1 MSLLTK
7 RFDEVDAKI
16 TKLQEARKRTEP
28 FSAEWWNITSLI
40 GKELDK
46 LTVINRACC
55 EQNLIHYTTG
65 LPADL
70 RIGL

>member
-1 MSLLTK
+1 MSLLRK
-7 RFDEVDAKI
+7 RFNEVDAKI

-28 FSAEWWNITSLI
+28 FGAEWWNITSLI
-40 GKELDK
+40 GEELDK
-46 LTVINRACC
+46 LTVINRACY
-55 EQNLIHYTTG
+55 EQNFIHYTTG

>member
-1 MSLLTK
+1 MSLLKK
-7 RFDEVDAKI
+7 RFDEVDVKI

-28 FSAEWWNITSLI
+28 FGAEWWNISGLI
-40 GKELDK
+40 NDELDK
-46 LTVINRACC
+46 LTVIDRACC
-55 EQNLIHYTTG
+55 EQNMIHYTTG